1 LGVAQDHSWPDSQDG
16 DLQAGDMGKFLGGKE
31 MKEPFYTVED
41 IQKFKTVG
49 KKMGNTRVKDLEE
62 IRDMLYKCINY
73 PKIIK
78 RLEVI
83 IENEKKVK

>member
-1 LGVAQDHSWPDSQDG
+1 
-16 DLQAGDMGKFLGGKE
+16 
-31 MKEPFYTVED
+31 MKEPFYTVKD

-49 KKMGNTRVKDLEE
+49 KKMNKQNTHTKDLEE

-78 RLEVI
+78 RIEAI